1 MKIILFDGANEPI
14 YEQIKKQIKMAILGG
29 EIQEGDM
36 LPSIRT
42 LAKDLKVSVI
52 TTTRAY
58 SDLEHEGFV
67 KSIQGKGSFV
77 LPRNLTLFRASLLQE
92 VEECIVKGIEKAHLA
107 KLTEQ
112 EFRGLVEGLIKER
125 YDE

>member
-1 MKIILFDGANEPI
+1 MKIILFDGATEPI

-58 SDLEHEGFV
+58 SDLEQEGFV

-77 LPRNLTLFRASLLQE
+77 LPRNLALFKESLLQE

-107 KLTEQ
+107 QLTEQ
-112 EFRGLVEGLIKER
+112 EFRRLVEGLIKER
-125 YDE
+125 YDG